1 MVWYGTVVGSP
12 FTVSVIDVGS
22 LSVDWDAV
30 KLRPVHVPVTV
41 VLDAKGSPDADIAC
55 TVTGMFSMGAAR

>member
-1 MVWYGTVVGSP
+1 M
-12 FTVSVIDVGS
+12 GS